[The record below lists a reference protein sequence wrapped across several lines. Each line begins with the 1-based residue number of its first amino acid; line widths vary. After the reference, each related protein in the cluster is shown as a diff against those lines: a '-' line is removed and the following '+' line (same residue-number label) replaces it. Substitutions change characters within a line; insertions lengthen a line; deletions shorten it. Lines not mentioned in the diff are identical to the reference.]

1 MITEL
6 TISNFRSI
14 KKQKIKLGALNV
26 LYGPTAS
33 GKSSLL
39 YALMVFNKITTNP
52 NQPIDN
58 FFDLG
63 FIDLGGLKECLYGKD
78 EELAMEISYSTN
90 SGEFGISLKKD
101 KASTYLKYK
110 NIKLTAEFSIPYKQT
125 KIFETKVDFKTLK
138 GKAYWN
144 GFYVLDLSG
153 SVKEEGQTG
162 NLISKLNEIAN
173 TIKQVD
179 IAPHN
184 RGFFEAFYSHYLR
197 YEVPHVLISDEEV
210 ASAIIN
216 QEDLVPKI
224 SKALEEIANKS
235 FRIHPIQ
242 GIPLSRFLIQ
252 EKGSNQEILITNE
265 GFGINQVV
273 YMLTKLYLKDKK
285 IILIEEP
292 EIHLHPSII
301 RKLAKIMCKIVE
313 EENKQIILTTHSE
326 VFVSSLLS
334 AIRRKDISHK
344 KVKFY
349 LVEKEKGE
357 TIFKEQEC
365 DDKGR
370 IKGGLS
376 SFMEGELEDLKAFFE
391 I

>member
-1 MITEL
+1 MIIHTPGEKL
-6 TISNFRSI
+6 GLKFTPPVIAISNSI
-14 KKQKIKLGALNV
+14 
-26 LYGPTAS
+26 
-33 GKSSLL
+33 
-39 YALMVFNKITTNP
+39 
-52 NQPIDN
+52 
-58 FFDLG
+58 
-63 FIDLGGLKECLYGKD
+63 
-78 EELAMEISYSTN
+78 
-90 SGEFGISLKKD
+90 
-101 KASTYLKYK
+101 
-110 NIKLTAEFSIPYKQT
+110 SIC
-125 KIFETKVDFKTLK
+125 
-138 GKAYWN
+138 
-144 GFYVLDLSG
+144 
-153 SVKEEGQTG
+153 
-162 NLISKLNEIAN
+162 
-173 TIKQVD
+173 
-179 IAPHN
+179 
-184 RGFFEAFYSHYLR
+184 
-197 YEVPHVLISDEEV
+197 
-210 ASAIIN
+210 IN

-273 YMLTKLYLKDKK
+273 YMFAKLYLKGKK

-365 DDKGR
+365 DERGR